1 MISSCLLGIRAWST
15 TFLTK
20 FLILALTFVQGCQ
33 ELQTLSIEEHL
44 ERAQLYQEQQD
55 FEDSI
60 LELKVV
66 LQGNPDHTKARL
78 LLAKAQL
85 ALGDA
90 SSAECQLRRARK
102 LGMSKQNVQIPL
114 LHALIL
120 QNKYEEVLIE
130 SDTSLSKAPTETLL
144 YLRGLASFGLGR
156 FDDARAAFEQA
167 LHANPQ
173 AVDPLLGLAKVS
185 LAENHLEEADG
196 YLQPILNQRIEA
208 WLLKGQLEMLSLNFK
223 EAEQA
228 FSRVLNKY
236 EHYVPAKLGQIRSL
250 LALGNTPAAM
260 VKIEQT
266 LKRSPQLAEAH
277 YLKAISALLQ
287 DDLVVA
293 QASAWE
299 AVRLDQHHMP
309 SIGVLGFVDHEMGHL
324 EQAEA
329 NLSRY
334 LRTYPED
341 TTARKTLAA
350 TRFKLGLTTGAI
362 DALQSILEK
371 NPDDPSTLMLLG
383 TIYLANLESSAKD
396 HPAST
401 AAHAEAN
408 ISVAQVRAILEGA
421 VREQAGTEVADS
433 KIPSA
438 ETGSKK
444 CTNALK
450 AIAYLSRKNHDKAL
464 EVIDHTL
471 EKYPNDALIL
481 ATAGMIYNA
490 KGDTAQAFEKF
501 KRAEELDP
509 AGTDA
514 SLLLA
519 QLAEDEKDSENACA
533 HYFSILQTDSSNTRA
548 IQGIQR
554 LNCQA
559 LTAGNRLTKV
569 SSKLAEAKA
578 KRKVK
583 ANQLIK
589 KFLSDIFD
597 QSTRLT
603 ADFALNKRNARAL
616 LKIVTTP
623 THEERSELYRML
635 ISKTSSSNHSL
646 HGRAASNAGVSAQQ
660 TAYSSLQ
667 TLKLPPELQMVFNA
681 INKVIGF
688 LAKIK
693 ELIYNHPLITVLIG
707 LLVIVIFELILR
719 PRTRKI

>member
-1 MISSCLLGIRAWST
+1 MISTYLLGIRAWSS

-20 FLILALTFVQGCQ
+20 FLLLTLTFVQGCQ
-33 ELQTLSIEEHL
+33 EIQILSIEEHL
-44 ERAQLYQEQQD
+44 ERAQRYQAQQK

-60 LELKVV
+60 IELKVV

-90 SSAECQLRRARK
+90 SSAECQLKRARK

-120 QNKYEEVLIE
+120 QNKFEEVLIE
-130 SDTSLSKAPTETLL
+130 SDTSVSEAPTETLL
-144 YLRGLASFGLGR
+144 YLRGLAFFGLGR
-156 FDDARAAFEQA
+156 LDDARAAFEQA
-167 LHANPQ
+167 LHANSE

-185 LAENHLEEADG
+185 LAENRLEEADG
-196 YLQPILNQRIEA
+196 YLQPVLNQRIEA
-208 WLLKGQLEMLSLNFK
+208 WLVKGQLEMLRLNFE
-223 EAEQA
+223 EAEHA
-228 FSRVLNKY
+228 FRRVLNKY

-250 LALGNTPAAM
+250 LALGNTPAAID
-260 VKIEQT
+260 KIEQT

-299 AVRLDQHHMP
+299 ALRLDQHHMP
-309 SIGVLGFVDHEMGHL
+309 SIGVLGFVDHAMGHL

-341 TTARKTLAA
+341 TTARKALVA
-350 TRFKLGLTTGAI
+350 TRLKLGLTAGAI

-371 NPDDPSTLMLLG
+371 SPHDPSTLMLVG
-383 TIYLANLESSAKD
+383 AIYLASLEGSAKD
-396 HPAST
+396 STAST
-401 AAHAEAN
+401 AAQAESN
-408 ISVAQVRAILEGA
+408 ISVVQVRAILEGA
-421 VREQAGTEVADS
+421 VQEHTGTGVADS
-433 KIPSA
+433 KIPAA

-444 CTNALK
+444 YADALK

-464 EVIDHTL
+464 EVIGQTS

-481 ATAGMIYNA
+481 VTAGMIYNA
-490 KGDTAQAFEKF
+490 KSDTALAYEKF
-501 KRAEELDP
+501 KQAEELEP
-509 AGTDA
+509 VGTDA

-519 QLAEDEKDSENACA
+519 QLAEDEKDSESACA
-533 HYFSILQTDSSNTRA
+533 HYFSILQTDSGNARA

-559 LTAGNRLTKV
+559 LTAGNRLTKA
-569 SSKLAEAKA
+569 SSKLTEAKL
-578 KRKVK
+578 KRNVK
-583 ANQLIK
+583 ANQFIK
-589 KFLSDIFD
+589 KFLLDIFD
-597 QSTRLT
+597 HSTRLT
-603 ADFALNKRNARAL
+603 ADFALNKRNASAL
-616 LKIVTTP
+616 LKIVATP
-623 THEERSELYRML
+623 THEERSELYHML
-635 ISKTSSSNHSL
+635 LSKSSNLNHSL
-646 HGRAASNAGVSAQQ
+646 HGRAASNTGVSAQQ
-660 TAYSSLQ
+660 TAYSNLQ

-693 ELIYNHPLITVLIG
+693 DLIYNHPLITVLVG
-707 LLVIVIFELILR
+707 LLFIVIFELIFHL
-719 PRTRKI
+719 RTRKI